1 MPEGRQFCSF
11 IVDDLLLG
19 ADVRNVQEVVRD
31 LEITAVPSAPRAVR
45 GLANL
50 RGQVLEVIDLR
61 CCLGIN
67 DPALESA
74 SFYVIFRTPE
84 GPISL
89 LVDEVGSVMEVGEE
103 DCSSVAPETLK
114 GPMRE
119 IISVVYQLS
128 DRLLPILDMD
138 RLLSEVVAAE
148 HRTIPGDA
156 A

>member
-1 MPEGRQFCSF
+1 MTEGRQFCSF

-19 ADVRNVQEVVRD
+19 ADVRNVQEVVPD

-74 SFYVIFRTPE
+74 SFHVIFRTPE

-89 LVDEVGSVMEVGEE
+89 LVDQMGSVMEVGE
-103 DCSSVAPETLK
+103 DVSS
-114 GPMRE
+114 
-119 IISVVYQLS
+119 
-128 DRLLPILDMD
+128 
-138 RLLSEVVAAE
+138 
-148 HRTIPGDA
+148 
-156 A
+156 